1 MKKRIIHQLLRLF
14 LSNTLLLPQAYAG
27 KILERGA
34 AYEQDSKVQKTL
46 NHLHNKVL
54 STSQG
59 LCATYVR
66 EAYMVSGLIH
76 SHPGISY
83 AKNYYPYFQAEGW
96 RNVLT
101 DSNVKNDLFQSPA
114 GCAVVYD
121 AIDPK
126 NDRNGHIGHIEV
138 RTKHKKGNGFISDYF
153 SKNPRSGL
161 ECLKPGKKVRKLRTF
176 TARSGSPYFTANKAI
191 LRYIEVS
198 LCEEYSSRGAIESDE
213 YINRKATGVFCK
225 FEN

>member
-1 MKKRIIHQLLRLF
+1 MKKRIITQLLKLL
-14 LSNTLLLPQAYAG
+14 LSNSLLLPQAYAG
-27 KILERGA
+27 TIQEKGA
-34 AYEQDSKVQKTL
+34 LYEQDPKVQKTL

-54 STSQG
+54 SKSQG

-66 EAYMVSGLIH
+66 EGYMASGLIH

-83 AKNYYPYFQAEGW
+83 AKNYHPYFLAEGW
-96 RNVLT
+96 SNVLT
-101 DSNVKNDLFQSPA
+101 NNSIKNDLFLSPA

-161 ECLKPGKKVRKLRTF
+161 VCVKPGKKVRKLRTF

-191 LRYIEVS
+191 LRYIEVT
-198 LCEEYSSRGAIESDE
+198 LCDEYSSRGAVESDE
-213 YINRKATGVFCK
+213 FINRKATGVFCK
-225 FEN
+225 LEN

>member
-1 MKKRIIHQLLRLF
+1 MKKRITYLLLRLV

-27 KILERGA
+27 QLAERGA
-34 AYEQDSKVQKTL
+34 QYEQDPKVQKTL
-46 NHLHNKVL
+46 NFLHNKVL

-66 EAYMVSGLIH
+66 EGFMASGLID

-83 AKNYYPYFQAEGW
+83 AKNYHPYFISEGW
-96 RNVLT
+96 SNVLLEV
-101 DSNVKNDLFQSPA
+101 SVKKDLFKSPA

-161 ECLKPGKKVRKLRTF
+161 ECIRPGKKVKKLRTF

-191 LRYIEVS
+191 LRYIEVT
-198 LCEEYSSRGAIESDE
+198 LCDEYSSRGAIESDE
-213 YINRKATGVFCK
+213 FTNRKATGVFCK
-225 FEN
+225 MEN